1 METKDCIVRESV
13 LEDLNGFYELYQS
26 AGMEFIEPL
35 EEYEKEKDKLLSYIE
50 NRYPFYG
57 YGMWTVIDKT
67 TRKVIGRMGL
77 EEREI
82 DGVEYTEIGYMLHH
96 LYRRNGI
103 ATELCKGILEY
114 AKTTLYIEEIH
125 AFFHEENV
133 VSKHLLEKLQ
143 FEFCGKVLD
152 KNRVWWHYRREL

>member
-1 METKDCIVRESV
+1 MDS
-13 LEDLNGFYELYQS
+13 FYELYQS

-35 EEYEKEKDKLLSYIE
+35 EDYEKEKEKLRAYIE
-50 NRYPFYG
+50 SRYPFYG
-57 YGMWTVIDKT
+57 YGMWTVTDRQT
-67 TRKVIGRMGL
+67 GKVIGRAGL

-103 ATELCKGILEY
+103 GTKLCESILEY

-125 AFFHEENV
+125 AFTHEENM
-133 VSKHLLEKLQ
+133 VSKHLLEKLG
-143 FEFCGKVLD
+143 FEFCGKVPD
-152 KNRVWWHYRREL
+152 KGRVLWHYRRGL

>member
-1 METKDCIVRESV
+1 MRESV
-13 LEDLNGFYELYQS
+13 LEDLDSFFELYQS

-35 EEYEKEKDKLLSYIE
+35 EDYEKEKEKLRAYIE
-50 NRYPFYG
+50 SRYPFYG

-67 TRKVIGRMGL
+67 TGKVIGRMGL

-125 AFFHEENV
+125 AFTHEENV
-133 VSKHLLEKLQ
+133 VSKHLLDK
-143 FEFCGKVLD
+143 FGFKFCEKVLD
-152 KNRVWWHYRREL
+152 KGRVLWHYRRGL